1 MTDRSTVF
9 VVDDNSSALNSVCA
23 LLTAFDL
30 PVEPFDSAEAFLAG
44 YDASQRGCLLLDVQ
58 LQGIGG
64 LELLRQL
71 RANDCDLPVIV
82 ISGNADKQVV
92 KVATELGA
100 SQVLHKPV
108 PPNELVDVVKQTLH

>member
-1 MTDRSTVF
+1 MTNRLTVF
-9 VVDDNSSALNSVCA
+9 VIDDNPAALHSVCA
-23 LLTAFDL
+23 LLTAFDI
-30 PVEPFDSAEAFLAG
+30 PAEPFDSAEAFLEV
-44 YDASQRGCLLLDVQ
+44 YDASQHGCLLLDVQ

-71 RANDCDLPVIV
+71 RATDCDLPVIV

-100 SQVLHKPV
+100 SKILHKPV
-108 PPNELVDVVKQTLH
+108 PPNELVEAVNQTLH